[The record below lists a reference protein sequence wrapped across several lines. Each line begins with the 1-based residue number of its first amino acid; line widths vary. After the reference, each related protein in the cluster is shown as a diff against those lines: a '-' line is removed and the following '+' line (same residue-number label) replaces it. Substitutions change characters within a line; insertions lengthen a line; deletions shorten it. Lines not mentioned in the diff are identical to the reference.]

1 MKYVKDGNHKN
12 EASAAVK
19 HEIPVNTA
27 APSLNSTSQNKD
39 IHPDNKFR
47 LSIKP
52 HDIFNSIILAEV
64 LSKPKSMRKGR

>member
-1 MKYVKDGNHKN
+1 MKYVKDRNHKN

-19 HEIPVNTA
+19 PEIPGNTA
-27 APSLNSTSQNKD
+27 APSLDKISQDKD

-52 HDIFNSIILAEV
+52 QDILNSIVLAEV